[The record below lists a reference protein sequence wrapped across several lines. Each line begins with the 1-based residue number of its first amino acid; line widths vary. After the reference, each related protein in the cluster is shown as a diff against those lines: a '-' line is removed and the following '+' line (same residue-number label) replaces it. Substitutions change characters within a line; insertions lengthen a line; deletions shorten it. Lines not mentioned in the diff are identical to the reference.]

1 MPVEVE
7 GIRGQRYVVTDEVP
21 ILDAAAAE
29 VAAEG
34 RSTAGDRP
42 AERRGG
48 VAFLAPLD
56 PLAWDRDLLLR
67 LWDFDYKWEV
77 YVPAPKRRWGY
88 YVLPMLFG
96 DRFVGR
102 IELRHD
108 RRPGRCVSS
117 ACGGSRASTRRTS
130 ATRASRTRSPRRS
143 APTSPSPGLQRVTM
157 PRTAAHRALAAATR
171 DRLAPVTRAGG
182 RAAATP

>member
-1 MPVEVE
+1 
-7 GIRGQRYVVTDEVP
+7 VP
-21 ILDAAAAE
+21 LLDAATAE

-34 RSTAGDRP
+34 VPDTWQIGRP
-42 AERRGG
+42 NGLEPG

-67 LWDFDYKWEV
+67 LWDFDYRWEV

-88 YVLPMLFG
+88 YVLPMLYG

-108 RRPGRCVSS
+108 RPAGTLRVLGIWWEPGFDPSDGVNPRF
-117 ACGGSRASTRRTS
+117 ADAFAEALRAHLAFS
-130 ATRASRTRSPRRS
+130 
-143 APTSPSPGLQRVTM
+143 GLQRVAM
-157 PRTAAHRALAAATR
+157 PRTVAHRGLAAATR
-171 DRLAPVTRAGG
+171 DRLAPVARIGG